1 MTHVIADRSDDE
13 RDLAEFGYRQ
23 ELVRSLG
30 AFSTFATGFAFI
42 SILTGLFL
50 LFGFAFSQGGPASIW
65 SWLIAVGGQLLFALM
80 FAELAVRYPLA
91 GSVYNWSKH
100 VGSQAMSWMAGL
112 AMILALIVSTAA
124 VALAFQNILPSI
136 SSVFQ
141 IYGNGSGKFDS
152 SINAVILGGIALV
165 LSTIV
170 FLCGTRVRGIV
181 NNIGVSVEL
190 IGVVVMIV
198 ALLFHLHHGPGV
210 VLKSNGTAAHHSLG
224 FVGPLLICL
233 LIGLTVQ
240 WGFDTAGS
248 VSEETIN
255 PRKTSPRAIIRALV
269 ASGIF
274 GALLFFVAFMSLKD
288 LHSPKIA
295 SLGLAYVLQSALGT
309 VPADILLAAAAVA
322 VFVCLL
328 ANQTGAVNMIFAMA
342 RDNALPGSE
351 RLAHVAERRRTPVI
365 PPIIVAIVA
374 LAILLALMKQ
384 PQILVVTTSVTAT
397 LALVSYVLVAAPF
410 SRLRLRG
417 AWQKPAPGYF
427 TLGRAG
433 VVVSI
438 AACVWGVAM
447 IVNLAWPRDIFYNP
461 VAPFHWYLRWGGV
474 LFPGVLMTIGFLVYW
489 FVQRKKIGILSGH
502 AAASLDAAAPDHAG
516 RAEHFAGTAGE
527 LA

>member
-1 MTHVIADRSDDE
+1 MTDLTADQPDDV

-23 ELVRSLG
+23 ELVRTLG
-30 AFSTFATGFAFI
+30 SFSTFATGFAFI

-65 SWLIAVGGQLLFALM
+65 SWVIAVVGQLLFALM

-100 VGSQAMSWMAGL
+100 VGSQGASWLAGL
-112 AMILALIVSTAA
+112 AMILALVVSTAA
-124 VALAFQNILPSI
+124 VALAFQNILPNI

-141 IYGNGSGKFDS
+141 IYHGGGKFES
-152 SINAVILGGIALV
+152 SINSVILGGIALV

-198 ALLFHLHHGPGV
+198 GLLFHLHHGPGV
-210 VLKSNGTAAHHSLG
+210 VFHSNGHAAHHSTG

-255 PRKTSPRAIIRALV
+255 PRKTSPRAIIRALL
-269 ASGIF
+269 ASGVL
-274 GALLFFVAFMSLKD
+274 GALIFFVGFMSLKD
-288 LHSPKIA
+288 LHSPQVA
-295 SLGLAYVLQSALGT
+295 TLGLAYVLKASLGT
-309 VPADILLAAAAVA
+309 VFADILLGASAIA

-342 RDNALPGSE
+342 RDNALPGSG
-351 RLAHVAERRRTPVI
+351 RLAHVAERNRTPII
-365 PPIIVAIVA
+365 PPLLVGLVA
-374 LAILLALMKQ
+374 LVILLALMKQ
-384 PQILVVTTSVTAT
+384 PQILLVTTSVTAT
-397 LALVSYVLVAAPF
+397 LALVSYVLVAGPF
-410 SRLRLRG
+410 ARLRFRG
-417 AWQKPAPGYF
+417 GWQAPAAGYF

-433 VVVSI
+433 LAVSVTAFLWGI
-438 AACVWGVAM
+438 AA
-447 IVNLAWPRDIFYNP
+447 IVNIAWPRDVFYNP
-461 VAPFHWYLRWGGV
+461 AAPFHWYLRWGGV
-474 LFPGVLMTIGFLVYW
+474 MFPGILLGLGFLGYW
-489 FVQRKKIGILSGH
+489 FVQRKKIGILSSH
-502 AAASLDAAAPDHAG
+502 AVQVLGDAAPEPPG
-516 RAEHFAGTAGE
+516 RTQRLSDSPRE